1 MKFIKKLAVAVG
13 LAAIG
18 GMASASDCASI
29 LLSYTDSPNF
39 CGSNP
44 SSSACAQ
51 LVADYP
57 ECFGG
62 SSVTSQVQIGNTAFL
77 QISTISSAL
86 ASRFLGLSGGP
97 APRADAGTKG
107 MAAGGGQGPWNVW
120 ASLGSNDTRVSY
132 QSGATRKDNES
143 DVLNTVLGGDYA
155 LSKDMAVGVSVAID
169 RGSGVGKSN
178 GALNDTFKSEGY
190 MVAPYLGMQLSKA
203 LALDASVGI
212 GEGKLRSGS
221 TISSEA
227 DRLFYAANL
236 TYSDWKGNVQLNGKL
251 GYLHGE
257 EDYAN
262 SKSNGVTQVG
272 TASKNKIDQLRA
284 GLQAGYWM
292 SNGVMP
298 YAGFAYTSDT
308 NRSVSNIAAANAGNP
323 VGRDAFVWSL
333 GVNFFSLSSGV
344 TGGLAYNHEDR
355 SSQKVDSLMAN
366 INLRY

>member
-1 MKFIKKLAVAVG
+1 MKFIKKLAVAAG
-13 LAAIG
+13 LATIS
-18 GMASASDCASI
+18 GMASAQGTDCS
-29 LLSYTDSPNF
+29 SVYS
-39 CGSNP
+39 SW
-44 SSSACAQ
+44 SSSYCDSDPSTSSCAY
-51 LVADYP
+51 LVTNHP

-86 ASRFLGLSGGP
+86 ASRFLGFAGGP

-120 ASLGSNDTRVSY
+120 ASLGSNDTRIKYVANS
-132 QSGATRKDNES
+132 AVRENDS

-155 LSKDMAVGVSVAID
+155 LSKTMAVGVSVAFD

-178 GALNDTFKSEGY
+178 GTLNNTFKSEGY

-203 LALDASVGI
+203 LALDASIGF
-212 GEGKLRSGS
+212 GEGKLRSGT

-236 TYSDWKGNVQLNGKL
+236 AYSDWKGNVQLNGKL

-257 EDYAN
+257 EDYAD
-262 SKSNGVTQVG
+262 SKNNGVVQAK

-298 YAGFAYTSDT
+298 YAGLAYTSDT